1 MNGARLNPPTRPV
14 FARRAGSIALL
25 ALVSACAST
34 ESPPVSSSA
43 APAVTSDSP
52 AQGRY
57 KIGKPYQIKGIWYY
71 PKVDYEYAETGVAS
85 WYGPGFHGQAT
96 ANGEIYDM
104 NEMTAAHKTLPLPSI
119 VRVTNL
125 SNGRSVTL
133 RVNDR
138 GPFVGERVI
147 DVSRRAAQLLGF
159 YGAGTTQVRVE
170 VDAEESKR
178 LAAALTGSSY
188 PVAVGATALPATVFA
203 PPADERT
210 EPTVVADVER
220 SAPAGGAI
228 PSEGNG
234 PTPPVIG
241 ETLAPVVLAQAVRPA
256 PPAPAHAAPVQAAG
270 ISAPAR
276 FVQAGAFA
284 DANNAHRAR
293 AKLNDFGPVDMQPLT
308 VAGRSVLRVRVGPLS
323 SEQEARRV
331 LAAAVQAGF
340 PESRVVVE

>member
-1 MNGARLNPPTRPV
+1 
-14 FARRAGSIALL
+14 
-25 ALVSACAST
+25 
-34 ESPPVSSSA
+34 
-43 APAVTSDSP
+43 
-52 AQGRY
+52 
-57 KIGKPYQIKGIWYY
+57 
-71 PKVDYEYAETGVAS
+71 
-85 WYGPGFHGQAT
+85 
-96 ANGEIYDM
+96 M

-170 VDAEESKR
+170 VDAEESMR
-178 LAAALTGSSY
+178 LAAALTGSNY
-188 PVAVGATALPATVFA
+188 PVAVGATALPATAYA
-203 PPADERT
+203 PPANERY
-210 EPTVVADVER
+210 EPTVVANVER
-220 SAPAGGAI
+220 PASADAGDAI
-228 PSEGNG
+228 PSEGTG

-241 ETLAPVVLAQAVRPA
+241 ETLTPVVLAQAAPPARPA
-256 PPAPAHAAPVQAAG
+256 PSWAAAQGQAAAG
-270 ISAPAR
+270 VSAPAR

-293 AKLNDFGPVDMQPLT
+293 AKLNDFGPVDMRPLT
-308 VAGRSVLRVRVGPLS
+308 VAGRSVLRVRVGPLG

>member
-1 MNGARLNPPTRPV
+1 MNRDRPNRPARLA
-14 FARRAGSIALL
+14 FARRAGSFALL

-34 ESPPVSSSA
+34 EATPPASPAAQPVA
-43 APAVTSDSP
+43 SDPP

-96 ANGEIYDM
+96 ANGEVYDM
-104 NEMTAAHKTLPLPSI
+104 NDMTAAHKTLPLPSI

-138 GPFVGERVI
+138 GPFVGDRVI

-188 PVAVGATALPATVFA
+188 PVAVGATALPATAFA
-203 PPADERT
+203 PPAN
-210 EPTVVADVER
+210 EPT
-220 SAPAGGAI
+220 APA
-228 PSEGNG
+228 
-234 PTPPVIG
+234 IG
-241 ETLAPVVLAQAVRPA
+241 ETLAPVVLAQAT
-256 PPAPAHAAPVQAAG
+256 PPARPPVPSGTEARVA
-270 ISAPAR
+270 APAR

-284 DANNAHRAR
+284 DASNAHRAR
-293 AKLNDFGPVDMQPLT
+293 DKLNDFGPVDMRPLT
-308 VAGRSVLRVRVGPLS
+308 VAGRSVLRVRVGPLN